1 MDRVRLQN
9 VFWQRPEVTGSSEEH
24 CSERVQSYLEV
35 QNPQP
40 GRVLKL
46 EDSAPWYLQYFRSE
60 YGVGIVQANPY
71 EHFEKICP
79 WMIPSDVTSDLC

>member
-46 EDSAPWYLQYFRSE
+46 EDSAPWYLLRFHSE
-60 YGVGIVQANPY
+60 RLVENAHANPC
-71 EHFEKICP
+71 EHFKKICP